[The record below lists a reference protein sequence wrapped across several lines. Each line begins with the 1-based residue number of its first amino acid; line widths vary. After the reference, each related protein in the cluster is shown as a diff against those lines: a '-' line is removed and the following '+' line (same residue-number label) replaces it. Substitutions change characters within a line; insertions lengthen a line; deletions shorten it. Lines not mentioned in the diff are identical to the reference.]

1 MRGKMME
8 RLHVEVEQCQLNKYG
23 EELCGDSVE
32 VETGPDSTIVV
43 LSDGL
48 GSGVKANILSSLTT
62 RMAVTMLKGGLTL
75 DEVVETLAHTL
86 PVCEKRQL
94 AYSTFG
100 ILQIFNDGNVYLAE
114 YDSPPAFIGRGSR
127 LRIVPRSERIT
138 GDRVIREAFF
148 PVGDGD
154 WSVLAS
160 DGVLHAGIG
169 GIWNI
174 GWGWDRVGD
183 YICSTAARTT
193 LASELAEEIAEVT
206 GKLYA
211 NKPGDDA
218 TVVAVRIRR
227 PRYLTM
233 LVGPPVDPED
243 DREVVNKLLAAPGKK
258 VACGGTTGNIV
269 ARVLDRPITVDLARH
284 DKRIPP
290 IGKLEGIDLVTE
302 GMLTLSYTLEK
313 LEQGVKLK
321 DATAKSDGSSRL
333 TALLLEADCL
343 QIIVGR
349 AINPAHQSPD
359 VPRNLALKHKIVDGL
374 AQVLR
379 GMGKTVMVEYY

>member
-1 MRGKMME
+1 MG
-8 RLHVEVEQCQLNKYG
+8 RLHVEVEKCQLNKHG

-32 VETGPDSTIVV
+32 VEADPDSTIVV

-48 GSGVKANILSSLTT
+48 GSGVKANILSSLTV
-62 RMAVTMLKGGLTL
+62 RMAVTMLKGGLKL
-75 DEVVETLAHTL
+75 EEVVDTFVHTL

-94 AYSTFG
+94 AYSTFS

-114 YDSPPAFIGRGSR
+114 YDSPPAFIGRGSH
-127 LRIVPRSERIT
+127 LRTVPRSERIM
-138 GDRVIREAFF
+138 DERVIREAFF
-148 PVGDGD
+148 SVEDGD
-154 WSVLAS
+154 WIVLAS

-183 YICSTAARTT
+183 YISSTAARTM

-211 NKPGDDA
+211 YKPGDDA
-218 TVVAVRIRR
+218 TVVAVRVRH

-233 LVGPPVDPED
+233 LVGPPVNPED
-243 DREVVNKLLAAPGKK
+243 DREVVDKLLGAPGKK

-269 ARVLDRPITVDLARH
+269 ARILERPMTVDLTPH

-313 LEQGVKLK
+313 LESGMKLR
-321 DATAKSDGSSRL
+321 DAAMKRDGASLLAS
-333 TALLLEADCL
+333 LLLEADCL
-343 QIIVGR
+343 HIIVGR

-359 VPRNLALKHKIVDGL
+359 VPRSLALKHKIVDGL

-379 GMGKTVMVEYY
+379 GMGKTVKVEYY

>member
-1 MRGKMME
+1 MME
-8 RLHVEVEQCQLNKYG
+8 RLHVEVEQRRLNKYG

-32 VETGPDSTIVV
+32 VETGPGSTIVV

-48 GSGVKANILSSLTT
+48 GSGVKANILSSLTA
-62 RMAVTMLKGGLTL
+62 RMAVTMLKGGLAL

-94 AYSTFG
+94 AYSTFS
-100 ILQIFNDGNVYLAE
+100 ILQIFDDGNVYLAE

-127 LRIVPRSERIT
+127 LRIVPRSERTT
-138 GDRVIREAFF
+138 GDRAIKEAFF
-148 PVGDGD
+148 PVEDGD
-154 WSVLAS
+154 WIVLAS

-169 GIWNI
+169 GLWNI

-183 YICSTAARTT
+183 YICSTAARTR
-193 LASELAEEIAEVT
+193 LASELAEELVEVT

-211 NKPGDDA
+211 YKPGDDA

-233 LVGPPVDPED
+233 LVGPPVNPED
-243 DREVVNKLLAAPGKK
+243 DSEVVRKLLAAPGKK

-269 ARVLDRPITVDLARH
+269 ARVLDRPITVDLTPC

-313 LEQGVKLK
+313 LEQGVKLM
-321 DATAKSDGSSRL
+321 DAAVKSDGSSRL
-333 TALLLEADCL
+333 TALLLEADCIH
-343 QIIVGR
+343 IIVGR

-359 VPRNLALKHKIVDGL
+359 VPRSLALKHKIVDGL
-374 AQVLR
+374 VQILR
-379 GMGKTVMVEYY
+379 GMGKTVKVEYY

>member
-1 MRGKMME
+1 MK
-8 RLHVEVEQCQLNKYG
+8 RLHVEVEHRQLNKHG

-32 VETGPDSTIVV
+32 VETCPDSTIVV

-48 GSGVKANILSSLTT
+48 GSGVKANILSSLTV

-75 DEVVETLAHTL
+75 EEVVETFAHTL

-94 AYSTFG
+94 AYSTFS

-114 YDSPPAFIGRGSR
+114 YDSPPAFIGRGNR
-127 LRIVPRSERIT
+127 LRIVPRSERIM
-138 GDRVIREAFF
+138 GERVIREAFF

-154 WSVLAS
+154 WIVLAS

-174 GWGWDRVGD
+174 GWGWDRVSD
-183 YICSTAARTT
+183 YVCSTAARTT
-193 LASELAEEIAEVT
+193 LASELAEEIAGVT
-206 GKLYA
+206 DKLYA
-211 NKPGDDA
+211 YKPGDDA
-218 TVVAVRIRR
+218 TVVAVRIRH
-227 PRYLTM
+227 PRCLTM
-233 LVGPPVDPED
+233 LVGPPVDPKD
-243 DREVVNKLLAAPGKK
+243 DREVVSKLLSASGKK

-269 ARVLDRPITVDLARH
+269 ARVLNRPITVDLTPH

-290 IGKLEGIDLVTE
+290 IGKLEGVDLVTE
-302 GMLTLSYTLEK
+302 GMLTLSYTLEQ
-313 LEQGVKLK
+313 LESGVKLT
-321 DATAKSDGSSRL
+321 DATMKRDGASRL
-333 TALLLEADCL
+333 TALLLEADYL
-343 QIIVGR
+343 RIIVGR

-374 AQVLR
+374 AQTLR
-379 GMGKTVMVEYY
+379 GMGKTVKVEYY

>member
-1 MRGKMME
+1 ME
-8 RLHVEVEQCQLNKYG
+8 RLHVEVEQCQLNKHG

-32 VETGPDSTIVV
+32 VETCPDSTIVV

-48 GSGVKANILSSLTT
+48 GSGVKANILSSLTV

-75 DEVVETLAHTL
+75 EEVVETFVHTL

-94 AYSTFG
+94 AYSTFS

-114 YDSPPAFIGRGSR
+114 YDSPPAFIGRGDE
-127 LRIVPRSERIT
+127 LRIVPRSERT
-138 GDRVIREAFF
+138 MDERVIREAFF
-148 PVGDGD
+148 SVEDGD
-154 WSVLAS
+154 WIVLVS
-160 DGVLHAGIG
+160 DGILHAGIG

-183 YICSTAARTT
+183 YVCSTAARTS

-206 GKLYA
+206 DKLYA
-211 NKPGDDA
+211 HKPGDDA
-218 TVVAVRIRR
+218 TVVAVRIRH
-227 PRYLTM
+227 PRCLTM
-233 LVGPPVDPED
+233 LVGPPVDPKD
-243 DREVVNKLLAAPGKK
+243 DCEVVGKLLSALLGRK

-269 ARVLDRPITVDLARH
+269 ARILDRPITVDLTVH

-313 LEQGVKLK
+313 LEKGVKLK
-321 DATAKSDGSSRL
+321 EAAVKSDGSSRL
-333 TALLLEADCL
+333 TALLLEADYL
-343 QIIVGR
+343 HIIVGR

-359 VPRNLALKHKIVDGL
+359 VPGI
-374 AQVLR
+374 LR
-379 GMGKTVMVEYY
+379 

>member
-1 MRGKMME
+1 MRGRTMG
-8 RLHVEVEQCQLNKYG
+8 RLHVEVEKCQLNKHG

-32 VETGPDSTIVV
+32 VEAGPDSTIVV

-48 GSGVKANILSSLTT
+48 GSGVKANILSSLTV
-62 RMAVTMLKGGLTL
+62 RMAVTMLKGGLKL
-75 DEVVETLAHTL
+75 EEVVDTFVHTL

-94 AYSTFG
+94 AYSTFS

-114 YDSPPAFIGRGSR
+114 YDSPPAFIGRGSH
-127 LRIVPRSERIT
+127 LRTVPRSERIM
-138 GDRVIREAFF
+138 DERVIREAFF
-148 PVGDGD
+148 SVEDGD
-154 WSVLAS
+154 WIVLAS

-183 YICSTAARTT
+183 YISSTAARTM

-211 NKPGDDA
+211 YKPGDDA
-218 TVVAVRIRR
+218 TVVAVRVRH

-233 LVGPPVDPED
+233 LVGPPVNPED
-243 DREVVNKLLAAPGKK
+243 DREVVDKLLGAPGKK

-269 ARVLDRPITVDLARH
+269 ARILERPMTVDLTPH

-313 LEQGVKLK
+313 LESGMKLR
-321 DATAKSDGSSRL
+321 DAAMKRDGASLLAS
-333 TALLLEADCL
+333 LLLEADCL
-343 QIIVGR
+343 HIIVGR

-359 VPRNLALKHKIVDGL
+359 VPRSLALKHKIVDGL

-379 GMGKTVMVEYY
+379 SMGKTVKVEYY

>member
-1 MRGKMME
+1 MG
-8 RLHVEVEQCQLNKYG
+8 RLHVEVEKCQLNKHG

-32 VETGPDSTIVV
+32 VEADPDSTIVV

-48 GSGVKANILSSLTT
+48 GSGVKANILSSLTV
-62 RMAVTMLKGGLTL
+62 RMAVTMLKGGLKL
-75 DEVVETLAHTL
+75 EEVVDTFVHTL

-94 AYSTFG
+94 AYSTFS

-114 YDSPPAFIGRGSR
+114 YDSPPAFIGRGSH
-127 LRIVPRSERIT
+127 LRTVPRSERIM
-138 GDRVIREAFF
+138 DERVIREAFF
-148 PVGDGD
+148 SVEDGD
-154 WSVLAS
+154 WIVLAS

-183 YICSTAARTT
+183 YISSTAARTM

-211 NKPGDDA
+211 YKPGDDA
-218 TVVAVRIRR
+218 TVVAVRVRH

-233 LVGPPVDPED
+233 LVGPPVNPED
-243 DREVVNKLLAAPGKK
+243 DREVVDKLLGAPGKK

-269 ARVLDRPITVDLARH
+269 ARILERPMTVDLTPH

-313 LEQGVKLK
+313 LESGMKLR
-321 DATAKSDGSSRL
+321 DAAMKRDGASLLAS
-333 TALLLEADCL
+333 LLLEADCL
-343 QIIVGR
+343 HIIVGR

-359 VPRNLALKHKIVDGL
+359 VPRSLALKHKIVDGL

-379 GMGKTVMVEYY
+379 SMGKTVKVEYY